1 MMEQM
6 HQSITIPM
14 RHVELL
20 FDSINRAHMASQ
32 VIMHQMTQLESS
44 ARHTRDYIQDEQAL
58 LEETKQVLRN
68 MLQV

>member
-20 FDSINRAHMASQ
+20 FDSINRAHLASQ
-32 VIMHQMTQLESS
+32 VIMHQMRSLET
-44 ARHTRDYIQDEQAL
+44 AAIHTREHIQDEQVL
-58 LEETKQVLRN
+58 LEETKEVLRN
-68 MLQV
+68 MLQI